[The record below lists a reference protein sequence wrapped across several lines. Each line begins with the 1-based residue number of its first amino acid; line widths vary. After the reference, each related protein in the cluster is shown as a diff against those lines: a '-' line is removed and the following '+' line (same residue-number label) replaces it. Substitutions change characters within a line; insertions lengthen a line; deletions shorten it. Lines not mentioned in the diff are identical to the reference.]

1 MEEAKK
7 KQEKETEEDNL
18 KMRKGKHL
26 ERKRKN

>member
-1 MEEAKK
+1 MEGVKK
-7 KQEKETEEDNL
+7 KKEKETEEDNY